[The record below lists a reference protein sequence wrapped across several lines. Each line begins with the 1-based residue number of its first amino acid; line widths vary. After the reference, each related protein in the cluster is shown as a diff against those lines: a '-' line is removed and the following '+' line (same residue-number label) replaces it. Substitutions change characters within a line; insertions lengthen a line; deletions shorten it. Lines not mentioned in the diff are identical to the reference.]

1 MRPMAVSSK
10 ERSSPVL
17 VKDEVG
23 DVLKDIELR
32 SKPGSGYL
40 RGLATG
46 FTDLDRVLMG
56 LQPGQLIACLARP
69 SMGKTAF
76 ASSIMLNIARQKA
89 PVLYF
94 SLNDIS
100 KQELL
105 SRFMC
110 ALGQVDIT
118 RVRAGVLDDTQRTK
132 IAAGAGILAELP
144 IYIDTRVR
152 TIQEIERLI
161 KNHVKRHGVKFVVID
176 PLQAID
182 NYVLLNNTE
191 RYKAYDMVCRRL
203 KHLSRLCNIPIFL
216 TVWLSRR
223 FEEDESKRRL
233 HCLSQIFREEGN
245 LEVNADVILQLHRED
260 YYDPTPENT
269 GIADICVIK
278 GGPKSRVNLRF
289 SRDNGL
295 AFENLG

>member
-1 MRPMAVSSK
+1 MGLMSVFSK
-10 ERSSPVL
+10 EQFSPL
-17 VKDEVG
+17 SVKDVVG
-23 DVLKDIELR
+23 EVLKDIELM
-32 SKPGSGYL
+32 SKSRGYL

-46 FTDLDRVLMG
+46 FIDLDRILTG
-56 LQPGQLIACLARP
+56 LQPGQLIACFARP

-76 ASSIMLNIARQKA
+76 ASSIMLNVARQKA

-105 SRFMC
+105 SRFMS
-110 ALGQVDIT
+110 ALGQVDIM

-152 TIQEIERLI
+152 TIQEIERLT
-161 KNHVKRHGVKFVVID
+161 KEYVKRHGVKFVVID

-182 NYVLLNNTE
+182 NYLLLNNAE
-191 RYKAYDMVCRRL
+191 RHKSYDMVCRRL
-203 KHLSRLCNIPIFL
+203 KYLSRLCNIPIFL

-223 FEEDESKRRL
+223 FEEDENKRRL

-245 LEVNADVILQLHRED
+245 LEVNADVIIQLYREE
-260 YYDPTPENT
+260 YYNPTPENT
-269 GIADICVIK
+269 GIAAIHVIK
-278 GGPKSRVNLRF
+278 GGPKSVVNLRF
-289 SRDNGL
+289 RRDNGL
-295 AFENLG
+295 IFENLG